1 MVLIWASSKNKFDSI
16 MIPITTITQSYG
28 NKNTVDFTNTLKI
41 VEQNRESRN
50 ETIHLKFFMM
60 SQI

>member
-1 MVLIWASSKNKFDSI
+1 

>member
-1 MVLIWASSKNKFDSI
+1 

-28 NKNTVDFTNTLKI
+28 NKNTVDFTNTLKKI

>member
-1 MVLIWASSKNKFDSI
+1 
-16 MIPITTITQSYG
+16 MIPISTIIQNYD

-50 ETIHLKFFMM
+50 ETILVKFFMM
-60 SQI
+60 FQI